1 MSKHPKSTNN
11 SCLLCKS
18 IDVTEI
24 GSHSEGYFNTN
35 IFYCYRCEFGYCY
48 PMPTNDNLEEF
59 YAHEYSAHRFRDGDR
74 GRNRRKRKG
83 AETRALSQHSYIQD
97 YLEHSTKKMSIL
109 DVGCN
114 FGALLEAFRNSGFN
128 VTGCEAD
135 ARAIN
140 RAQPIIRDKIFNEF
154 NYYKIADSNSKKYD
168 VITFSHVLE
177 HFNNVVTLTHYEK
190 LLTKGGL
197 LFIEVPNEPKLHLD
211 YRIKSRRWGHHLLFF
226 SEKSLRI
233 LCEKL
238 GLELIEDSIMTYGKK
253 RGLDEFLRWSELRDP
268 ERFRNHTNTGTAI
281 RVIYR
286 KN

>member
-1 MSKHPKSTNN
+1 
-11 SCLLCKS
+11 
-18 IDVTEI
+18 
-24 GSHSEGYFNTN
+24 
-35 IFYCYRCEFGYCY
+35 
-48 PMPTNDNLEEF
+48 
-59 YAHEYSAHRFRDGDR
+59 
-74 GRNRRKRKG
+74 
-83 AETRALSQHSYIQD
+83 
-97 YLEHSTKKMSIL
+97 
-109 DVGCN
+109 
-114 FGALLEAFRNSGFN
+114 
-128 VTGCEAD
+128 
-135 ARAIN
+135 
-140 RAQPIIRDKIFNEF
+140 
-154 NYYKIADSNSKKYD
+154 
-168 VITFSHVLE
+168 
-177 HFNNVVTLTHYEK
+177 VVTLTHYEK